1 MFQLAILA
9 WICAELSAP
18 TWVFCC
24 WTLCAAGWVIK
35 LIAKFAKLCA
45 EVDKQ

>member
-24 WTLCAAGWVIK
+24 WTLCAGAWVVN
-35 LIAKFAKLCA
+35 LVAKFVKAFVG
-45 EVDKQ
+45 VDK

>member
-35 LIAKFAKLCA
+35 LIAKFTKLCS
-45 EVDKQ
+45 EVDKS